1 MRRSTNLF
9 LPISVRHA
17 APNSGCS
24 SALQR
29 KCGSNA
35 HCYEVFEK
43 ASIGTMVFYPKQLNA
58 CLLSFAKRNLA
69 PRSHAA
75 T

>member
-17 APNSGCS
+17 APNSGC